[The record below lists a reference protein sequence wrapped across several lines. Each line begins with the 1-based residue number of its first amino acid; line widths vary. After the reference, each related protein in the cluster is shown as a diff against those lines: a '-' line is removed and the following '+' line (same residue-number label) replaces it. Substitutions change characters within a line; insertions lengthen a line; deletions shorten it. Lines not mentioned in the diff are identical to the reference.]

1 MFSRIEVKQA
11 GRFAK
16 GKSIAYENVLELNH
30 MCESMPQTPGS
41 GEPAAMTI
49 LEGITGSGKTTLT
62 KFIISEW
69 SKGSRKFIGLDQFD
83 LLFLMECRNPSLE
96 SFADLKI
103 LVLIDGLDELNKSSE
118 KIFREV
124 LAMLRTRDIR
134 VLCTSRPEK
143 VQDVYKI
150 IPDGVVKVH
159 LRITGIPASKRVDFV
174 KAYHDEMK
182 KLQRSE

>member
-1 MFSRIEVKQA
+1 M
-11 GRFAK
+11 
-16 GKSIAYENVLELNH
+16 
-30 MCESMPQTPGS
+30 
-41 GEPAAMTI
+41 
-49 LEGITGSGKTTLT
+49 T

-96 SFADLKI
+96 SFADLLVSLMPNVSKSFRKEDFMRCALDLKI

-182 KLQRSE
+182 KLQRSEQDTTGLVDYLNNSSEKLDKHFRFPLNLVLLTY